1 MKTSKAGIDLIKRFE
16 GFHSKP
22 YICPAGVATI
32 GYGSTY
38 LNGRKVTMQTRPI
51 SEPEAIAA
59 LQTDLIKFER
69 IVRAKLKVPVNQNQ
83 FDALVSHTYNT
94 GGSDTLFRLVNTG
107 ADADTIR
114 SGFETRYITAAGKVM
129 RGLIARR
136 KAEADLF
143 ALFSP

>member
-1 MKTSKAGIDLIKRFE
+1 MKTSGAGIDMIKRFE

-114 SGFETRYITAAGKVM
+114 SWFETRYITAAGKVM

-143 ALFSP
+143 FS

>member
-69 IVRAKLKVPVNQNQ
+69 IVRSKLKVPVNQNQ

-107 ADADTIR
+107 ADADADTIR
-114 SGFETRYITAAGKVM
+114 SWFETRYITAAGKVM

-143 ALFSP
+143 FS

>member
-1 MKTSKAGIDLIKRFE
+1 MRTSHAGIDLIKRFE

-38 LNGRKVTMQTRPI
+38 LNGRKVTMQDRPI
-51 SEPEAIAA
+51 SEVEAIKA
-59 LQTDLIKFER
+59 LQTDLAKFER
-69 IVRAKLKVPVNQNQ
+69 IVKSKLKVPVNQNQ

-94 GGSDTLFRLVNTG
+94 GGSDTLFRLVNTR
-107 ADADTIR
+107 ADAATIR
-114 SGFETRYITAAGKVM
+114 NWFETRYITAYGKVM
-129 RGLIARR
+129 PGLIRRR

-143 ALFSP
+143 FQ